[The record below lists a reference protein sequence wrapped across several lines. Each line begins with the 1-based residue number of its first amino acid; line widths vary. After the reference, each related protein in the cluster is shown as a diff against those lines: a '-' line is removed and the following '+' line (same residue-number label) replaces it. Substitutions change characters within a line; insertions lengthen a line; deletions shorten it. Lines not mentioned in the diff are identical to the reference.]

1 MERCIVLT
9 ARRYDFK
16 DAESGR
22 RIEGVTLTYLTGEP
36 ELQEDYRGQAVMS
49 IPAPSDLWHQLRAI
63 PGVYAIDFR
72 QRPGPKGRPTLQAV
86 GAEFI
91 SEADFALFDGFSSDD
106 HVPSVR

>member
-9 ARRYDFK
+9 ASRYDFK
-16 DAESGR
+16 DDEGK

-36 ELQEDYRGQAVMS
+36 ESQPDYRGRAVMS
-49 IPAPSDLWHQLRAI
+49 IPAPMDIWHQLAAI
-63 PGVYAIDFR
+63 PGVYGIDFR

-91 SEADFALFDGFSSDD
+91 AEADFAMFDGFASDD
-106 HVPSVR
+106 RVLP